1 MPADVRAKLV
11 DAVKRTVDDPA
22 FQAKANEMFAPLRYL
37 PPADYARELANGEA
51 EFQKLWKEAPWLDK

>member
-1 MPADVRAKLV
+1 V